1 MITMTKKLMSAEEF
15 RAKHLNDDDLSA
27 EEKAELAEWTR
38 NLQRNLK
45 RAKVFIDA
53 RQAKGLTQT
62 QLAELVGMNQ
72 AEISRLEGEKGNPRL
87 STLNKICDALDLE
100 LTFQPVS
107 R

>member
-1 MITMTKKLMSAEEF
+1 MITMTKKLMSAAEF
-15 RAKHLNDDDLSA
+15 RAKYLNDDDLTA
-27 EEKAELAEWTR
+27 AEKAELAEWTR
-38 NLQRNLK
+38 NLKRNLK

-100 LTFQPVS
+100 ITFQPVS

>member
-1 MITMTKKLMSAEEF
+1 MSAEDF
-15 RAKHLNDDDLSA
+15 RAKHLNDEDLSA

-38 NLQRNLK
+38 NLKRNLQ

-62 QLAELVGMNQ
+62 QLAEIVGMNQ

-100 LTFQPVS
+100 ISFQPVS